1 MTTLMKFSEIPE
13 LEREAIRYLIE
24 ADGVPEELRA
34 QIESVRTVARSESSV
49 GVYVDFD
56 LDGEVPLPA
65 GEADFEIAGLSA
77 TGSGGDEV
85 EFILFVRGGRLSC
98 LEVYTVLPKLP
109 PYASLM
115 LSPGSDMGIQS

>member
-56 LDGEVPLPA
+56 LDREVPLPA
-65 GEADFEIAGLSA
+65 GRRTLNCGAI
-77 TGSGGDEV
+77 GDR
-85 EFILFVRGGRLSC
+85 VRGR
-98 LEVYTVLPKLP
+98 
-109 PYASLM
+109 
-115 LSPGSDMGIQS
+115 